1 MTAEE
6 LRGLL
11 ESYRELQPQDPE
23 RLYINRLIEESRR
36 RACIDTDK
44 SKKLHNFIILWF
56 IAKWPPK
63 KQPICRTLHISSNCK
78 DFENTIVKAVDRLL
92 TISESL

>member
-6 LRGLL
+6 LRGIL
-11 ESYRELQPQDPE
+11 ESYRGLQPQNPE
-23 RLYINRLIEESRR
+23 RLYINRLIKESRR
-36 RACIDTDK
+36 LACIDTDK

-56 IAKWPPK
+56 IAEWSPK
-63 KQPICRTLHISSNCK
+63 KQPICRALHISSHCK

-92 TISESL
+92 TIAESL